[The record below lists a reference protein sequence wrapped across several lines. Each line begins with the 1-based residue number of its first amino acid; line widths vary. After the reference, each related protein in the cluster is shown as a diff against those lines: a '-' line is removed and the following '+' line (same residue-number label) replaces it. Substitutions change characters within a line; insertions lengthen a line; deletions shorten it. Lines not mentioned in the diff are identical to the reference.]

1 VTTLNAKKSGVGSVS
16 DSPDSPV
23 GEVLDASK
31 RPDKCAFE
39 HGAFLVDNRVVDNR
53 GAMMPVVELR
63 GARKRFGE
71 VEALK
76 GVDLTIGPGEL
87 VALLGPNGAGK
98 TTSIALMLGLRRP
111 TAGQARLFGLDPND
125 RRARSR
131 CGVMLQESGTTGVLT
146 VSEIVD
152 VFRAY
157 YPSPLPTARAIAL
170 AGLDAKADAR
180 IGTLSGGERQRL
192 YFALAVCGD
201 PEALFL
207 DEPTVGMDVETRR
220 AVLESIRSLSAAGK
234 TIVLTTHYLE
244 EADRLA
250 HRIVVIDRGVVI
262 ADATPRE
269 IKSRIPSKRINFR
282 PETALGAS
290 TFNGLPVQ
298 NLEIA
303 DHRVHLLSN
312 EPEAVLRALFE
323 RGVVVRDLE
332 VTGADLEE
340 AFLGLTRRP

>member
-1 VTTLNAKKSGVGSVS
+1 MHARSNL
-16 DSPDSPV
+16 
-23 GEVLDASK
+23 
-31 RPDKCAFE
+31 
-39 HGAFLVDNRVVDNR
+39 VDNR
-53 GAMMPVVELR
+53 GAMTPVVELR

-76 GVDLTIGPGEL
+76 GVDLTIGSGEL

-98 TTSIALMLGLRRP
+98 TTSIALMLGLRQP
-111 TAGQARLFGLDPND
+111 TAGHARLFGLDPND

-146 VSEIVD
+146 VREIVNL
-152 VFRAY
+152 FRAY
-157 YPSPLPTARAIAL
+157 YPSPLPTVRAIAL
-170 AGLDAKADAR
+170 AGLEPKAGAR

-207 DEPTVGMDVETRR
+207 DEPTVGMDVEARR
-220 AVLESIRSLSAAGK
+220 GVLASIRALSTAGK

-244 EADRLA
+244 EADQLA
-250 HRIVVIDRGVVI
+250 HRIIVIDHGVVI

-269 IKSRIPSKRINFR
+269 IKARIPSKRVNFSC
-282 PETALGAS
+282 ETAVGEAS
-290 TFNGLPVQ
+290 FSGLPVQ

-303 DHRVHLLSN
+303 DHRVRLLSN

-323 RGVVVRDLE
+323 RGVAVRDLE

-340 AFLGLTRRP
+340 AFLIMTRRS